1 MRTFQQTA
9 RMPPSNGIPES
20 RKRKVKHKIKD
31 MFDQIK
37 SSRATVTVKAQLS
50 QCLQVYRFFTQS
62 CFKFLYP
69 ERSSTVRSERRT
81 TTTSTQWSWD
91 PVPSGNW
98 RPKPC
103 QSHDEVSQPFWGF
116 RDKRWNYGRAMFIRP
131 VAPQQTSPGAAHTGA
146 AGWPPVH
153 ISQGLLGCT
162 GWSNRDP
169 PVIPW
174 KLHPFLVQRCSPDS
188 CCHS

>member
-1 MRTFQQTA
+1 MRVLSEEGLLSQSQKMRTFQQSA

-20 RKRKVKHKIKD
+20 RKREVKHKIKD
-31 MFDQIK
+31 VFDQIK

-50 QCLQVYRFFTQS
+50 QGLQVYRFFTQS

-91 PVPSGNW
+91 PVP
-98 RPKPC
+98 
-103 QSHDEVSQPFWGF
+103 
-116 RDKRWNYGRAMFIRP
+116 
-131 VAPQQTSPGAAHTGA
+131 
-146 AGWPPVH
+146 VH

-174 KLHPFLVQRCSPDS
+174 KLHPFPVQRCSPDS